1 MMRWSKH
8 RSGHLR
14 RVLALALLSALAL
27 LGAGCQGA
35 QREEET
41 YDEKPVIYLYPE
53 EETQVEV
60 SLALEGELT

>member
-14 RVLALALLSALAL
+14 RVLALALLAALAL

-60 SLALEGELT
+60 PL